1 MSYSMN
7 VKRHVW
13 PDVQRVAFVDVN
25 PEHNSVAMHFAETLA
40 VNRGVIVRMFGSVS
54 EADAWLMGFEKP

>member
-1 MSYSMN
+1 M
-7 VKRHVW
+7 W